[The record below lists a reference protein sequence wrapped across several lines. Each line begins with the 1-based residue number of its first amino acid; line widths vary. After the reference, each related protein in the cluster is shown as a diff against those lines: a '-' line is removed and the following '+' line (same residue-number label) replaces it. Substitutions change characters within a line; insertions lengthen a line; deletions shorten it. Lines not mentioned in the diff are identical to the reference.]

1 MSFSKNPKSIL
12 FKLDT
17 FYPEEKRMPFGSY
30 IKQEDIIRISFY
42 FKQVVFFTYEKWAFN
57 I

>member
-30 IKQEDIIRISFY
+30 IKQEDVIRISFY

>member
-17 FYPEEKRMPFGSY
+17 FYPEEKRMPLNKK
-30 IKQEDIIRISFY
+30 I
-42 FKQVVFFTYEKWAFN
+42 
-57 I
+57 

>member
-30 IKQEDIIRISFY
+30 IQEDIIRISFY
-42 FKQVVFFTYEKWAFN
+42 FKEVVFFTYEKWAFN